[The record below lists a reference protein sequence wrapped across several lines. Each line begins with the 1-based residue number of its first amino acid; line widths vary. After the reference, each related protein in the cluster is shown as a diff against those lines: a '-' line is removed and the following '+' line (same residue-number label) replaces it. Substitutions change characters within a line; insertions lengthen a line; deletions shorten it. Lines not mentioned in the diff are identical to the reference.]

1 MEEVVLPVVGKQL
14 VIISVL
20 VPSTSEVV
28 EETMAAVVEETMAA
42 VDLSVL
48 FVSVLTVE
56 ECVSGV
62 EEIVLESTIGLS
74 VYLDDVADAAVVL

>member
-1 MEEVVLPVVGKQL
+1 M

-56 ECVSGV
+56 ECVSRV

-74 VYLDDVADAAVVL
+74 VDLDDVADAAVVL